1 MIGDVKYSL
10 LAFQYHHK
18 FTQSVLASYARG
30 LTGQFLRLLKSYF
43 DIGNRKEKKGE
54 EIGRMRK
61 IAQERDYKLCLS
73 SAENK
78 SLESKE

>member
-1 MIGDVKYSL
+1 MGDVKYSL

-43 DIGNRKEKKGE
+43 DIGNRKEKKE
-54 EIGRMRK
+54 K
-61 IAQERDYKLCLS
+61 K
-73 SAENK
+73 
-78 SLESKE
+78 